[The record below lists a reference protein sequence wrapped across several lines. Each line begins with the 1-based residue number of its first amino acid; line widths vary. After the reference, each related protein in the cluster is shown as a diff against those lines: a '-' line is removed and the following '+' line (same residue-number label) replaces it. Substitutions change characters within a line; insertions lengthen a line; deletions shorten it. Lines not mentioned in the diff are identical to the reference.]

1 MRFGL
6 SLPHYDFSL
15 PGGEAISFSQL
26 AEYAQMAERLGF
38 DSVWISDH
46 FFYSLARYGAAGD
59 ELHGSLEP
67 MTALAGLAPLTERV
81 RLGTLVLCA
90 PFRHPAILAK
100 SATALDLLS
109 GGRLDLGI
117 GAGWYEDEFVAFG
130 YDFSTVGNRFRFLE
144 EAVEVLDRL
153 LPGGPVSLKGEH
165 VELREAFNRP
175 VPAQRPRPPIWI
187 GAKGGDRAL
196 RLAARHADG
205 WNTVW
210 RWTPETYAK
219 RVKRAREICEQ
230 EGRDPVTL
238 RLSLGLYTI
247 VGEDAGDLVA
257 RFGAMQRSLPEGVLD
272 RETLDEFAADTLT
285 GTPAQV
291 LDRLGRFAELGVEEV
306 IVAPAALPFAVPDPS
321 ILGILGTEVFPAAR
335 SL

>member
-15 PGGEAISFSQL
+15 PGGEAISFSRL
-26 AEYAQMAERLGF
+26 AEYARFAEHLGF
-38 DSVWISDH
+38 DSVWVSDH
-46 FFYSLARYGAAGD
+46 FFYSLARYGGP
-59 ELHGSLEP
+59 EGLHGSLEP
-67 MTALAGLAPLTERV
+67 ITALAGLAPLTDRV

-90 PFRHPAILAK
+90 AFRHPAILAK

-117 GAGWYEDEFVAFG
+117 GAGWYEDEFAAFG
-130 YDFSTVGNRFRFLE
+130 YRFSTVGGRFRLLE
-144 EAVEVLDRL
+144 ETVAALDL
-153 LPGGPVSLKGEH
+153 LLAGGPVSLKGER
-165 VELREAFNRP
+165 VELREAFNHP

-210 RWTPETYAK
+210 RWTPQTYAE
-219 RVKRAREICEQ
+219 RVRRAREICEE
-230 EGRDPVTL
+230 EGRDPSSL

-247 VGEDAGDLVA
+247 VGADPRDLGA
-257 RFGAMQRSLPEGVLD
+257 RFRAIQRAMPAGVLEG
-272 RETLDEFAADTLT
+272 ETLDTFAADTLT
-285 GTPAQV
+285 GTPSQV
-291 LDRLGRFAELGVEEV
+291 LDRLGRFAEIGVEEV
-306 IVAPAALPFAVPDPS
+306 IVAPAPLPFAIPDPS
-321 ILGILGTEVFPAAR
+321 IPEMLAAEVFPEAR